1 MSNSA
6 LSSAKRRRANQAINN
21 PTGPPGESV
30 STEQVPSQVNNNRP
44 ISLQQAIQLLNNRIL
59 QLEKKVRE
67 SKDATDEN
75 RELSN
80 SVMPD
85 ALNMEMIIE
94 KVTQSQ
100 IFEEFN
106 HRYEV
111 LATEILNLKHI
122 VMKLQSYTLDI
133 NKTLVEERIQIL
145 SEMPEKQG
153 ISILE
158 VRDDLNLRS
167 DIEKM
172 IENTDLEGV
181 LEDDNTLGEFPQ
193 NTESVVSSEN
203 ISFVLENNET
213 EVIEQVEEDNVT
225 QGLEEVEEKQKVEV
239 SKKESKKES
248 KKSMQLDV

>member
-85 ALNMEMIIE
+85 ALNMETIIE

-106 HRYEV
+106 HRYEI

-122 VMKLQSYTLDI
+122 LMMY
-133 NKTLVEERIQIL
+133 
-145 SEMPEKQG
+145 
-153 ISILE
+153 
-158 VRDDLNLRS
+158 
-167 DIEKM
+167 
-172 IENTDLEGV
+172 
-181 LEDDNTLGEFPQ
+181 
-193 NTESVVSSEN
+193 
-203 ISFVLENNET
+203 
-213 EVIEQVEEDNVT
+213 
-225 QGLEEVEEKQKVEV
+225 
-239 SKKESKKES
+239 
-248 KKSMQLDV
+248 

>member
-1 MSNSA
+1 
-6 LSSAKRRRANQAINN
+6 
-21 PTGPPGESV
+21 
-30 STEQVPSQVNNNRP
+30 
-44 ISLQQAIQLLNNRIL
+44 
-59 QLEKKVRE
+59 
-67 SKDATDEN
+67 
-75 RELSN
+75 
-80 SVMPD
+80 
-85 ALNMEMIIE
+85 
-94 KVTQSQ
+94 
-100 IFEEFN
+100 
-106 HRYEV
+106 
-111 LATEILNLKHI
+111 
-122 VMKLQSYTLDI
+122 MKLQSYTLDI

-193 NTESVVSSEN
+193 NTESAVSSEN

-213 EVIEQVEEDNVT
+213 EMIEQVEEDNVT